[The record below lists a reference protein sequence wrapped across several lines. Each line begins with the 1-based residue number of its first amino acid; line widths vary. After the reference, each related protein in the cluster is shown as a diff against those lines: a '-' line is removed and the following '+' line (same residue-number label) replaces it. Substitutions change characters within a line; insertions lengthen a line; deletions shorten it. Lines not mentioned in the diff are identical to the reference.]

1 MPPETERL
9 RYTRGALEALRRAL
23 EERSREELVDLVCHL
38 QKTYV
43 FDQTL
48 PYDIPI
54 PERVSEPEE
63 RLPDPSAGDRDAP
76 AEQDPQDTPVRRF
89 ARLVDGLKRKTGLP
103 QMEGFSIDAE
113 GRAVLIVDNQKV
125 TFGERV
131 TVEFNRAR
139 TPTGAIA
146 VPTVDPT
153 PSPPPPPAP
162 PARGGPAP
170 FEGQGGRPQG
180 RPASPPA
187 RPAPKA
193 PPKQTR
199 PAAAAPP
206 DDDDNTSGRI
216 GRLELD

>member
-1 MPPETERL
+1 LPPETERL

-63 RLPDPSAGDRDAP
+63 RLPDPLGSDRDAS

-103 QMEGFSIDAE
+103 QLEGFSIDAE

-139 TPTGAIA
+139 TPTGAIV
-146 VPTVDPT
+146 VPTVDPA
-153 PSPPPPPAP
+153 PSPPPAP

-180 RPASPPA
+180 RPAASPA
-187 RPAPKA
+187 RPAPKS
-193 PPKQTR
+193 PPKQAR
-199 PAAAAPP
+199 PAPSAAPE
-206 DDDDNTSGRI
+206 DDDNTSGRI